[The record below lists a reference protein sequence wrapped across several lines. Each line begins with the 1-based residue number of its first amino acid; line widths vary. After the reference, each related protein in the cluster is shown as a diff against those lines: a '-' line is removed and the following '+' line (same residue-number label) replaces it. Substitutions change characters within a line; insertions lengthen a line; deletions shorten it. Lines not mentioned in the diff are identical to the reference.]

1 MNYRVIQPLKLNGI
15 RYSVGDLIP
24 DEEIDNAPGL
34 ESGDLINQ
42 EMIEDSGESMNRD
55 QAEEFHKKA
64 SFAESKASSLPN
76 ITDLEWREAVD
87 VVMELKST
95 QTLHKLLTRELGRSP
110 SPRKSVERAIRNQ
123 LKLQNS

>member
-55 QAEEFHKKA
+55 QAEEFQKKA
-64 SFAESKASSLPN
+64 SFAESKSSSLPN

-95 QTLHKLLTRELGRSP
+95 QTLHKLLTRELGRNP